1 MPAPGTFGGG
11 RKFIMLVSSGPTERT
26 FGCPFVVIAERLFPF
41 LDKEFGSMSPEFGSN
56 TMPACAA
63 IMPPSVLGTIK
74 AFAPQPVAEVDPSL
88 QMKSPNNAVRS
99 PVRSAAVGTV
109 VVTDAS
115 RRRLSP

>member
-11 RKFIMLVSSGPTERT
+11 KKFRMLVSSGGTESR
-26 FGCPFVVIAERLFPF
+26 FGCPFLVMAERLFPF

-63 IMPPSVLGTIK
+63 IVPPSVVGTIN
-74 AFAPQPVAEVDPSL
+74 AFAPQPVEEVDPSL
-88 QMKSPNNAVRS
+88 QMKSPSNAVRS
-99 PVRSAAVGTV
+99 PLRSAAVGTV